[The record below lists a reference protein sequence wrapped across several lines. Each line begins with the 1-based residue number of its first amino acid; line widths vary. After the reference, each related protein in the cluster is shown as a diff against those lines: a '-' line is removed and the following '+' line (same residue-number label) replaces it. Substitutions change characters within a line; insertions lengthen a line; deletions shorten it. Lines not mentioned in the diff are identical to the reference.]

1 MVQLQQ
7 EFHKFQLLEE
17 TEIPKFP
24 VNEKYPDM
32 TDSIDIAWNCIG
44 EMTSAAHCTKRFK
57 CLFPIAKLIL

>member
-7 EFHKFQLLEE
+7 EFYKFQLLEE

-57 CLFPIAKLIL
+57 